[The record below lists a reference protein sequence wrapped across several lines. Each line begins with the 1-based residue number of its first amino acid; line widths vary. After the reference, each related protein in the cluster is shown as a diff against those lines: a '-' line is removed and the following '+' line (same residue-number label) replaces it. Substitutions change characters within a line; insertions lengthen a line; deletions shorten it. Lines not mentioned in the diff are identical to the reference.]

1 MRDLILL
8 IILIG
13 TCVYSLKKPWVGIV
27 AWTAV
32 SLGSPHMAFGY
43 AAGGWPVASAIGGCL
58 LTGLLFTRERV
69 NPMAGPASWAV
80 LALTLWLCI
89 TLPFSF
95 DLNKSLPLWERS
107 MKIFLMIFVSMA
119 LLDTRQKLD
128 VFIWAI
134 VVSVGYYGVKGGL
147 FTIATGGNHRIWGP
161 GGFIGGNNELASAF
175 VMTIPLMRYLQLQS
189 QNPWVRRGLLAA
201 MVLCGIAAI
210 GTYSRGALLG
220 TTGMLLFFIWR
231 SDRKLMWTV
240 VLVALMLVFLASMPD
255 HWWDRMGTLRTYKQ
269 DESAM
274 GRIIAWGV
282 AWNIAADRVF
292 GGGFMVSLPWVYE
305 RYASGDFGAALVAHS
320 IYFQMLGE
328 HGFIGLG
335 LFLLVGVLTWFNAIK
350 LGRLAKQNPALKWA
364 GDLGA
369 MVQVS
374 MIGFAITGAFLSLAY
389 FDLPFNVMV
398 IAALAVRF
406 ATTAAT
412 ESARQAQSAAAQGVA
427 FPLSSSTVGPGGRST
442 VP

>member
-8 IILIG
+8 VILIG
-13 TCVYSLKKPWVGIV
+13 TCVYSLRKPWIGIV

-58 LTGLLFTRERV
+58 LIGLFVTRERV

-95 DLNKSLPLWERS
+95 DINKSLPLWERS

-119 LLDTRQKLD
+119 LLDTRRKLD
-128 VFIWAI
+128 IFIWAI

-147 FTIATGGNHRIWGP
+147 FTLATGGNYRIWGP

-189 QNPWVRRGLLAA
+189 GNTWVRRGLLLS

-220 TTGMLLFFIWR
+220 TTGMLLFFILR
-231 SDRKLMWTV
+231 SDRKLMWAV
-240 VLVALMLVFLASMPD
+240 LLVAAMLVGLASMPD

-282 AWNIAADRVF
+282 AWNIAADRIF

-305 RYASGDFGAALVAHS
+305 RYASGDYGAALVAHS

-335 LFLLVGVLTWFNAIK
+335 LYLLVGVLTWVNAIK
-350 LGRLAKQNPALKWA
+350 LRRMARSDPALRWA
-364 GDLGA
+364 GDLGS

-406 ATTAAT
+406 A
-412 ESARQAQSAAAQGVA
+412 SAAATA
-427 FPLSSSTVGPGGRST
+427 SARAPSSTPAQAAASSMPSAGAAPDGGPT
-442 VP
+442 AT